1 MSQKEVFISV
11 LNHHT
16 YNLGKKPDVKCD
28 ESYKWGSEKSEINM
42 DSDKKVT
49 VAVV

>member
-1 MSQKEVFISV
+1 MHALNKPVGTYSCEHVSKEVFISV

-28 ESYKWGSEKSEINM
+28 ES
-42 DSDKKVT
+42 
-49 VAVV
+49 